1 MARPSDMKK
10 LREEVEAFLLKEAE
24 LLDELRYREWL
35 ELLTPDVHYLAPV
48 RITRERE
55 KGPGL
60 VEGMAHFDEDY
71 ASLEMR
77 ILRLE
82 TEFAWAEDP
91 PSRTRHH
98 VSNIRVGEPK
108 GDEIPVRS
116 YLLLFRSRG
125 DSPQYDLISCERHD
139 ILRRVNGN
147 LKLAKRVIVLDHSSL
162 PTHNLAVFL

>member
-1 MARPSDMKK
+1 MARLSNMQK
-10 LREEVEAFLLKEAE
+10 LKEEVEAFLFKEAE

-35 ELLTPDVHYLAPV
+35 ELLTPDVQYLAPV

-71 ASLEMR
+71 TSLEMR

-91 PSRTRHH
+91 PSRTRRH

-108 GDEIPVRS
+108 EDEIPVRS
-116 YLLLFRSRG
+116 NLLLFRSRG

-139 ILRRVNGN
+139 ILRRVNGG

>member
-1 MARPSDMKK
+1 MARLSDMQK
-10 LREEVEAFLLKEAE
+10 LKEEVEAFLFKEAE

-35 ELLTPDVHYLAPV
+35 ELLTPDVQYLAPV

-71 ASLEMR
+71 TSLEMR

-108 GDEIPVRS
+108 EDEIPVRS
-116 YLLLFRSRG
+116 NLLLFRSRG

-139 ILRRVNGN
+139 ILRRVNGS